1 MPFVSGVKAEPE
13 EADKTMRL
21 YLLSIQQ
28 PGSGPASPEVLEPI
42 IRDLATFND
51 ELRAAGAWVFAGG
64 LETLDQPGAATVLRV
79 RDGQVLTTD
88 GPYAEGKEHVG
99 GISIIRAPDLD
110 AALEWG
116 GKLARAAT
124 LPVEVRPF
132 QGEA

>member
-1 MPFVSGVKAEPE
+1 MK
-13 EADKTMRL
+13 L

-28 PGSGPASPEVLEPI
+28 PGGSPASPEVLEPI
-42 IRDLATFND
+42 VKDLAAFNE
-51 ELRAAGAWVFAGG
+51 ELRAAGAWVFNGG

-79 RDGQVLTTD
+79 REGQVLKTD

-110 AALEWG
+110 AALGWG
-116 GKLARAAT
+116 GKLARATT

-132 QGEA
+132 LGEADA